1 MVFPAAYEKDVI
13 NKAVAQATSPSD
25 SDFVQNEIN
34 APEEIKKAKI
44 YLPEDEELRKNI
56 LDAREDLKNLRDY
69 SIKNNFNEFQTK
81 QLVQELLN
89 DYGLTKEQV
98 AGVYESNGENIY
110 KSFTNRINTNLQ
122 ELFKV
127 GADYLPY
134 FNFSASDIDEYL
146 SQEKEYRDDLKNT
159 IEEAF
164 KKAKFVDPNFTPNGL
179 AERVADKTASG
190 VFLGLSFAGGGAALT
205 APKVAGQIPAGA
217 NILKQMGP
225 DKFKNNVYDTA
236 KKVIDE
242 IVTLYKRSPA
252 TAALTDVLATTGWEL
267 GELPA
272 DLSEKKIEE
281 LSTTEAVWRGV
292 LPFASSLALPGVL
305 YGFPKATLDV
315 ITNIADE
322 GLSKAL
328 FGKFKQ
334 IFDKKSDAKAYEDA
348 KSEIQ
353 QSVENDFAK
362 ANLKQSQDI
371 EDLVEPVIASENA
384 KKATRGEAEDMAF
397 NMTLAER
404 TQDPQLI
411 KTQSMMEGDLP
422 VRTEI
427 LTNRQER
434 ALKNKAVLDATV
446 AAEFPDAIPVTRKF
460 NDGTVEQVLEPVKK
474 FNTYVDPQKNLNAA
488 IIDDVPGKI
497 AAAEEKLLKTF
508 PRVPDEVLKDAGI
521 YLRGELG
528 TRAKNKQ
535 DELYGELE
543 QLVNQLNPNIVVN
556 NFVDDVVSSLAL
568 KPFQTTADL
577 PFEYTALKDLTKPM
591 DQLLAR
597 IGPALENGQI
607 TIQEFDE
614 FIFALNQQ
622 LKRAAQKGDAPF
634 GLAPQYD
641 PESRKFTLTAAEVV
655 GLKKSIQASLNK
667 ALRNPSSNSE
677 KIRRL
682 SLLQEKT
689 NNLLKERPEGLG
701 PEVTVEGRIPFGGEG
716 REITFPYSDAIE
728 NWLKKYNAEYLDQF
742 EKGVILK
749 LRTETGE
756 GNYKLPAERVGAAFL
771 ESADNVEQFGKFFAD
786 NPLAIEGIENAF
798 YDTMIKNVFKPSGVI
813 DNVKLDKFKADN
825 IEIIN
830 KLDEII
836 PNFKAD
842 LESKTDVG
850 INLANK
856 INEQNARLNVA
867 GRIELE
873 NLAKDKALFRGITYK
888 DADDMV
894 KKALADP
901 DDMEKIVT
909 AIAQNDPDGIM
920 LQAFKREIFKD
931 WSAGIM
937 VDIRKGKYP
946 KYEKMNEYLDKH
958 KDSFDTFFGLMND
971 PQGFDRLK
979 LITDAYERLGAIPF
993 PIGRTDPAELR
1004 DIVKS
1009 VFGTGAPQ
1017 ILSRLFAV
1025 ASGRTGIKFVA
1036 GEILARMFRQLSIRK
1051 RNDLI
1056 AKSLY
1061 DRDFSESLV
1070 NMIVGQDIKSRDI
1083 ENMIGY
1089 LGQIGGMMTDGIS
1102 YDINKE
1108 EADSFEKRREE
1119 EMART
1124 IGDQSQAVIPPQ
1136 PVLNSPTISP
1146 ASSLNQVSMAFLPP
1160 VGGNRGQLA
1169 SRGQQ
1174 VFGATDTVFG

>member
-69 SIKNNFNEFQTK
+69 SIKNNFNEFQTN

-328 FGKFKQ
+328 LGKFKQ

-362 ANLKQSQDI
+362 ANLKKSQDI

-535 DELYGELE
+535 DSLYTELE
-543 QLVNQLNPNIVVN
+543 TTVKEFNPRITVNDFI
-556 NFVDDVVSSLAL
+556 DDVRSELAV
-568 KPFQTTADL
+568 KPFQTVGDL
-577 PFEYTALKDLTKPM
+577 PQEYTILKDLTKPF
-591 DQLLAR
+591 DELLAR
-597 IGPALENGQI
+597 VGPMLDSGQMSTIELDEAIAL
-607 TIQEFDE
+607 
-614 FIFALNQQ
+614 LNQR
-622 LKRAAQKGDAPF
+622 LLRNKQKGDAPF
-634 GLAPQYD
+634 GLAPQYNPID
-641 PESRKFTLTAAEVV
+641 ETFTLSADEVV
-655 GLKKSIQASLNK
+655 GLKRSIGESLNK
-667 ALRNPSSNSE
+667 ALRNPNTNSE

-682 SLLQEKT
+682 SLLQNKT
-689 NNLLKERPEGLG
+689 DQLLKSVPDA
-701 PEVTVEGRIPFGGEG
+701 VEPV
-716 REITFPYSDAIE
+716 D
-728 NWLKKYNAEYLDQF
+728 NWLTKYNAEYKDLYEQ
-742 EKGVILK
+742 GVILK
-749 LRTETGE
+749 LRTETGD
-756 GNYKLPAERVGAAFL
+756 GNYKLPNERVGSAFL
-771 ESADNVEQFGKFFAD
+771 ESPETLDQFKKFFGN
-786 NPLAIEGIENAF
+786 NPTAIQGIENAF

-830 KLDEII
+830 KMDEII

-946 KYEKMNEYLDKH
+946 KYEKMNEFLDKH
-958 KDSFDTFFGLMND
+958 KDSFDTFFGLLND

-1061 DRDFSESLV
+1061 NRDFSESLV

-1119 EMART
+1119 EMAKT
-1124 IGDQSQAVIPPQ
+1124 VGDQSQAVIPPQ

-1160 VGGNRGQLA
+1160 VGGNRGQVA